1 MRYKTMI
8 MTFKERDKHNFSTYT
23 IRFINSGSMYGV
35 FYKGRCKASL
45 FKTRE
50 QAQAWLDL
58 RDNQ

>member
-1 MRYKTMI
+1 

-58 RDNQ
+58 LDNQ